1 MPEEVKQVA
10 KSAAEAIGRIPA
22 EKVEMATRFA
32 ETFAAGLATGMALNV
47 VEKKEEANKEWPQKR
62 S

>member
-1 MPEEVKQVA
+1 MPEEVKKVA

-32 ETFAAGLATGMALNV
+32 ETFAAGLATGMALNEV
-47 VEKKEEANKEWPQKR
+47 GNKEEANKE
-62 S
+62 

>member
-1 MPEEVKQVA
+1 MPEEVKKVA

-32 ETFAAGLATGMALNV
+32 ETFAAGLATGMALNG
-47 VEKKEEANKEWPQKR
+47 VEKKEEVNKE
-62 S
+62 

>member
-10 KSAAEAIGRIPA
+10 KSAAEAIGRIPT

-32 ETFAAGLATGMALNV
+32 ETFAAGLATGMALNEV
-47 VEKKEEANKEWPQKR
+47 GKKEEANKE
-62 S
+62 